1 MACKNA
7 LCWKTRIFS
16 SFEKAKFWSVLIWN
30 LSLFHFKF
38 YLKIML
44 NYKTFDICC
53 RYLGKIP
60 KILNISQDSEVYA
73 NFIFHRITPLDILHV
88 IQWVNHFAKNTYDLI
103 RIKPMWKIIAIS
115 IIFIPMSSASL
126 VNNFNLEKPKN

>member
-88 IQWVNHFAKNTYDLI
+88 IQWVNHFAKKKPLMTSSGSNLCETETYVKNNCNIHNFYTDELSF
-103 RIKPMWKIIAIS
+103 IS
-115 IIFIPMSSASL
+115 
-126 VNNFNLEKPKN
+126 